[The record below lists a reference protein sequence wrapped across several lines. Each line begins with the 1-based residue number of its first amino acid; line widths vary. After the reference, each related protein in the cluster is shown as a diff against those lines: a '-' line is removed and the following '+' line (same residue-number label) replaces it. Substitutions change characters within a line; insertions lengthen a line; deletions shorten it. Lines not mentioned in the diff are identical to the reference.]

1 MGRPKIIE
9 DGKLL
14 AIAREVFRRHGHTA
28 TTRQVAKAA
37 GISQAALYKRFKDK
51 NALFIAALTLHAPN
65 LGALSGIKAEG
76 LTPQAYLESF
86 AARAKD
92 HFRDAMPSILSHAA
106 HPKYGKE
113 MMGQIHRHNRA
124 GEISAMLILR
134 LETWRKAGLTRP
146 MDPRVFTHA
155 FIHAL
160 HSMAMVEVLSGE
172 GVTAPTPPGEMRAL
186 VELFWRGVKAEAPQ
200 RKKRPA

>member
-1 MGRPKIIE
+1 MGRPKLIQNG
-9 DGKLL
+9 DLL
-14 AIAREVFRRHGHTA
+14 IIAREVFRRHGHTA
-28 TTRQVAKAA
+28 TTRQVAQAA

-51 NALFIAALTLHAPN
+51 NALFLAALTLQAPG
-65 LGALSGIKAEG
+65 LGALSEIKAAG
-76 LTPQAYLESF
+76 RAPQAYLAEF

-92 HFRDAMPSILSHAA
+92 HFRSAMPSILSHAA

-124 GEISAMLILR
+124 GEISAMLVLR
-134 LETWRKAGLTRP
+134 LESWRQAGLTRAL
-146 MDPRVFTHA
+146 DPRVFAHA

-172 GVTAPTPPGEMRAL
+172 DVSAPTPPGEMRAL
-186 VELFWRGVKAEAPQ
+186 VELFWRGVKAD
-200 RKKRPA
+200 RPGRRRSQS

>member
-1 MGRPKIIE
+1 MGRPKLIE
-9 DGKLL
+9 HEALL
-14 AIAREVFRRHGHTA
+14 AIAREVFRKHGHTA
-28 TTRQVAKAA
+28 TTRQVARAA

-51 NALFIAALTLHAPN
+51 DALFIAALTGQTPSLARFS
-65 LGALSGIKAEG
+65 AIKADG
-76 LTPQAYLESF
+76 RTPQAYLAVF

-92 HFRDAMPSILSHAA
+92 HFRAVMPSILSHAA

-124 GEISAMLILR
+124 GEISALLVLR

-160 HSMAMVEVLSGE
+160 HSLAMVEVLSG
-172 GVTAPTPPGEMRAL
+172 GEMPGPTTPAEMKAL
-186 VELFWRGVKAEAPQ
+186 VELFWRGIEAGK
-200 RKKRPA
+200 RKPAR